1 MPKPELTKKLLADT
15 LIQLAVIRAYSY
27 TLDQFNYRYLP
38 RYGSRHGRGLGGQHE
53 AAATGF

>member
-27 TLDQFNYRYLP
+27 TLDQFD
-38 RYGSRHGRGLGGQHE
+38 H
-53 AAATGF
+53 